1 MQYLHYLRAFIQMRR
16 NYVEAM
22 KISKNEIT
30 QIQLEGKIEAY
41 NEILN
46 EIDFQIKLQTG
57 EE

>member
-1 MQYLHYLRAFIQMRR
+1 MRR